1 MREKGYKMKKQK
13 FKQLSF
19 SDKVITICG
28 GIGLLLFVL
37 AIIIPLAYVVIASF
51 MDPTEL
57 NNNGISLNFSKWSL
71 DGYERIFKDNM
82 LIRGLL
88 NSIFYSTTFAIISVG
103 ATILAAYPLS
113 KPDFVGK
120 KFITTLYVITMFF
133 GGGLMP
139 TYLLVDRLNM
149 LNTVWAIL
157 LPGAINV
164 WNIIL
169 ARTYFQSLP
178 KELREASAIDGAS
191 DITHFF
197 KIMLPICKPI
207 IAVLVLY
214 QFVAQWNS
222 YFDAMIY
229 LDDANLQP
237 LQLVIRSILIQNA
250 PRPGMISDI
259 QSTAA
264 MAKVAELLKYSTIVV
279 SSLPLLVIYPFFQ
292 KYFDKGIMAGSVKG

>member
-1 MREKGYKMKKQK
+1 MDTKMKK
-13 FKQLSF
+13 FKRLSF
-19 SDKVITICG
+19 SDKFITISG
-28 GIGLLLFVL
+28 YLGMVLFVL
-37 AIIIPLAYVVIASF
+37 AIIIPLIYVVIASF
-51 MDPTEL
+51 MDPTTL
-57 NNNGISLNFSKWSL
+57 SNQGITFDFSKWSTE
-71 DGYERIFKDNM
+71 GYTRVFKDDM
-82 LIRGLL
+82 ILRGFL
-88 NSIFYSTTFAIISVG
+88 NSIFYSTGFALISVG

-113 KPDFVGK
+113 RPDFVGK

-139 TYLLVDRLNM
+139 TYLLIDNLKM
-149 LNTVWAIL
+149 INTVWAIL

-207 IAVLVLY
+207 IAVLLLY

-229 LDDANLQP
+229 LDDAQLQP
-237 LQLVIRSILIQNA
+237 LQLVIRSILIQNTPKA
-250 PRPGMISDI
+250 GMIADI
-259 QSTAA
+259 QSSAA
-264 MAKVAELLKYSTIVV
+264 MAKIAQLLKYSTIVV
-279 SSLPLLVIYPFFQ
+279 SSLPLLIMYPFFQ

>member
-1 MREKGYKMKKQK
+1 MNMKMKK
-13 FKQLSF
+13 FKRLSF
-19 SDKVITICG
+19 SDKSITISG
-28 GIGLLLFVL
+28 YLGVALFVL
-37 AIIIPLAYVVIASF
+37 AIIVPLIYIVIASF
-51 MDPTEL
+51 MDPTTL
-57 NNNGISLNFSKWSL
+57 NNEGITFDFSKWSTE
-71 DGYERIFKDNM
+71 GYTRVFQDDM
-82 LIRGLL
+82 LLRGFL
-88 NSIFYSTTFAIISVG
+88 NSVFYSTAFALISVA
-103 ATILAAYPLS
+103 ATVLAAYPLS
-113 KPDFVGK
+113 RPDFVGK

-139 TYLLVDRLNM
+139 TYLLIDNLKM
-149 LNTVWAIL
+149 INTVWAIL

-207 IAVLVLY
+207 IAVLLLY

-229 LDDANLQP
+229 LDDAQLQP
-237 LQLVIRSILIQNA
+237 LQLVIRSILIQNT
-250 PRPGMISDI
+250 PRPGMIADI
-259 QSTAA
+259 QSSAA
-264 MAKVAELLKYSTIVV
+264 MAKIAQLLKYSTIVV
-279 SSLPLLVIYPFFQ
+279 SSLPLLVMYPFFQ